1 MSVTDE
7 LQQFPLIKIKLTR
20 SLIGRTQ
27 KQRAIV
33 KGLGLRKI
41 NSEVVREKRP
51 EIMGMIRK
59 IEFLVDWKDMEK
71 TEVGQ

>member
-1 MSVTDE
+1 MAVKK
-7 LQQFPLIKIKLTR
+7 QKYPMIKIRLTK
-20 SLIGRTQ
+20 SLIGRNK

-51 EIMGMIRK
+51 EILGMINK
-59 IEFLVDWKDMEK
+59 VDFMVEVM
-71 TEVGQ
+71 EVGK